1 MYSLFK
7 TATTM
12 DNQTNNNVNTNFV
25 KTTIGMIDFDE
36 EFVVDNS
43 NNNDDCDAA
52 TGTCSVTGCRLRFN
66 SEAENDGTD
75 ENVAATTEEEE
86 EDTTV
91 TPDETTTDL
100 LNENDE
106 DEANSKTKIYILS
119 IDGIP
124 FYYEPLLKDA
134 RNQLL
139 NIANYY
145 VGKLNS
151 NNGLGHII
159 VSDNN
164 LRQVK
169 IVAPYTFLFLT
180 YNHVIHELTLDYAT
194 KLQ

>member
-1 MYSLFK
+1 
-7 TATTM
+7 M
-12 DNQTNNNVNTNFV
+12 DNQTNDF
-25 KTTIGMIDFDE
+25 KSTIDLLEIDE
-36 EFVVDNS
+36 EFVVDK
-43 NNNDDCDAA
+43 DDCS
-52 TGTCSVTGCRLRFN
+52 TIGTCNINGCRLRFN
-66 SEAENDGTD
+66 SEEDLVENTESNNNTSSEEAEVEKGN
-75 ENVAATTEEEE
+75 
-86 EDTTV
+86 
-91 TPDETTTDL
+91 DL

-106 DEANSKTKIYILS
+106 DEATSETKIYIIS

-124 FYYEPLLKDA
+124 FYYESLLADA

-151 NNGLGHII
+151 NDGPGHII

-194 KLQ
+194 KLPQ

>member
-1 MYSLFK
+1 
-7 TATTM
+7 M
-12 DNQTNNNVNTNFV
+12 DNQTNNHKSN
-25 KTTIGMIDFDE
+25 IAIIDFDE
-36 EFVVDNS
+36 NFVVS
-43 NNNDDCDAA
+43 NNDDDCDLI
-52 TGTCSVTGCRLRFN
+52 GTCSINGCRLRFN
-66 SEAENDGTD
+66 SEEENEVGDND
-75 ENVAATTEEEE
+75 MTEEEE
-86 EDTTV
+86 TKGGV
-91 TPDETTTDL
+91 TAEADL

-106 DEANSKTKIYILS
+106 DEATSETKIYIIS

-124 FYYEPLLKDA
+124 FYYESLLKDA

-151 NNGLGHII
+151 NNGSGHII